1 MKSNMKNMTEG
12 RPYYLILTFSLPLM
26 AGSIFQ
32 QLYTIVD
39 AMVVGKA
46 LGIKAL
52 ATIGAVDWLSW
63 MFFSMIQGLV
73 QGFAILMSQEYG
85 AGKVKQLRKVVGCS
99 AILAAVSS
107 LFLLT
112 LGQLAAK
119 PLLLLL
125 QTPQDI
131 IDDALLYLSVI
142 FLGIPIV
149 MAYNLLACILR
160 ALGDSKTPLHAM
172 VVASITNIVL
182 DLLFVLV
189 CRWGILGA
197 AIATL
202 IAQLISIIYCL
213 GHIRKIKILTLS
225 KEDFKFQRKI
235 GKKLAIFGA
244 PMAFQNAMIAIGGMI
259 VQFAVNGCGVIFIAG
274 YTAASKIDGVLEAAA
289 ISYGSAMLT
298 YTGQNFGGRQLKR
311 IYQGMKSS
319 VIIAIITSLLIAIV
333 MLIFGKAVLSC
344 FISGTPEAFDQ
355 TMEVG
360 YLYTAIKSIFL
371 PVLYILFI
379 IRSTIQGIGNTVIPM
394 ISGMIEFVMRTV
406 AVLLLPRYI
415 GQTGIFFAEIAA
427 WVGAV
432 ILLIISYFVTMKKVE
447 RNHIGYS

>member
-12 RPYYLILTFSLPLM
+12 RPYYLILTFALPLM
-26 AGSIFQ
+26 VGSIFQ

-63 MFFSMIQGLV
+63 MFLSMIQGLV

-99 AILAAVSS
+99 VILAAVSS
-107 LFLLT
+107 LILLT
-112 LGQLAAK
+112 LGQLAAR
-119 PLLLLL
+119 PLLLFL

-131 IDDALLYLSVI
+131 IDDALLYLRVV

-172 VVASITNIVL
+172 IVASISNIVL
-182 DLLFVLV
+182 DLFFVLA

-202 IAQLISIIYCL
+202 IAQFISIIYCL
-213 GHIRKIKILTLS
+213 WHTRKIKILTFS
-225 KEDFKFQRKI
+225 KEDFQFQRKL
-235 GKKLAIFGA
+235 GRKLFILGA

-274 YTAASKIDGVLEAAA
+274 YTAANKIDGVLEAAA

-298 YTGQNFGGRQLKR
+298 YTGQNQGGRQLKR
-311 IYQGMKSS
+311 IRQGMKASI
-319 VIIAIITSLLIAIV
+319 VIAIITSLLIAIV

-344 FISGTPEAFDQ
+344 FISGTPEAFEQ

-379 IRSTIQGIGNTVIPM
+379 IRSTIQGIGNTVVPM

-406 AVLLLPRYI
+406 AVFLFPRFI

-427 WVGAV
+427 WVGADV
-432 ILLIISYFVTMKKVE
+432 VLIISYFVIMKKAE
-447 RNHIGYS
+447 C